1 VTWALGKAATTL
13 TRGVNPKEQL
23 TDRYEVMLAQT
34 PQLPPAL
41 QRIATTPLLASERPA
56 GFPHVKVTRLTADPR
71 IHTLGG
77 VRIDFSNSHTSES
90 ASYAL
95 MRTHAAAIRLAHT
108 EATYTRPGL
117 FNTRAVAIGPFA
129 VGVTAT
135 TKAEANAFLTLALS
149 HLRRSER

>member
-1 VTWALGKAATTL
+1 MIAQAPKLPAAL
-13 TRGVNPKEQL
+13 E
-23 TDRYEVMLAQT
+23 
-34 PQLPPAL
+34 
-41 QRIATTPLLASERPA
+41 RIATTPVLASERPA
-56 GFPHVKVTRLTADPR
+56 GFARVRITRLAANPH

-95 MRTHAAAIRLAHT
+95 MRTHAAAMRLAHR
-108 EATYTRPGL
+108 EATFKTAGL
-117 FNTRAVAIGPFA
+117 FHTRAVAIGRFA

-135 TKAEANAFLTLALS
+135 TKAKAKILLSLAVA